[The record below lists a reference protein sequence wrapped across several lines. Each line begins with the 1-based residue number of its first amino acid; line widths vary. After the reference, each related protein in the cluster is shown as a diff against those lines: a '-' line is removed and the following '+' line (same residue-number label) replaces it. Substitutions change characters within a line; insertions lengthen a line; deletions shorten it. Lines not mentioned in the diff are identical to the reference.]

1 MKIISMKWS
10 EVPAGAIVLC
20 PDGVQREIGPNTM
33 APEKTLVRRRLG
45 LTGSPSHTSSTAEYE
60 RDAMT
65 LVVAPDPESVGEDS
79 DWPGVILMF
88 MRAGFTVEVL
98 PG

>member
-20 PDGVQREIGPNTM
+20 PDGVQREIGPHNALPSAT
-33 APEKTLVRRRLG
+33 VIRRRLG
-45 LTGSPSHTSSTAEYE
+45 LTGGTNLGGRSADRE

-65 LVVAPDPESVGEDS
+65 LVVEPDTEPMTHSTD
-79 DWPGVILMF
+79 VILMF

>member
-1 MKIISMKWS
+1 MKIISMKWG

-20 PDGVQREIGPNTM
+20 PDGVQREIGLNDMHPD
-33 APEKTLVRRRLG
+33 KTVVRRRLG
-45 LTGSPSHTSSTAEYE
+45 LTGSPAGTSTTERA

-65 LVVAPDPESVGEDS
+65 LVVVPDPESVHEDS
-79 DWPGVILMF
+79 DWPGAILTF